1 MAQAQHSIIVVEDE
15 VIVAGHIEKKLKS
28 RGYDVKAVVHSGEDA
43 VRKAGELRPDL
54 VLMDIRLDGEMD
66 GVQAAE
72 QIRGLFDIPVV
83 YLTAYAD
90 EETLRRA
97 RITEPFGY
105 IIKPYEAR
113 ELHCAIEIAVYKHEM
128 EQKLKASEE
137 RYALAA
143 RGANDGLWDWDLKTN
158 QLYYSE
164 RWKNMVGLEPDE
176 GDASPDTWLSR
187 VHPDERESLKADL
200 DAHIEGYSPHFQ
212 SEYRIM
218 HKDGVYRWVFARG
231 MVVRD
236 ENGKAYRMSGSQTD
250 VTDRR
255 MAEEQLMKC
264 AFNDPMTELPNRL
277 EFMRVFESMFYR
289 RGTAEEDGYF
299 ALILVGLDE
308 FGAVNREHGFF
319 LGDQVLGIV
328 GGRLRNIARNGDYS
342 ARLEGDVFAILSHGG
357 SDEDAALARGREIM
371 DLILEPVEAAGV
383 SVDLRA
389 SIGMALSRDDYGSS
403 DELFSAAETALR
415 DSRKSGG
422 NICSI
427 RRGLAAG

>member
-143 RGANDGLWDWDLKTN
+143 RGANDGLWDWDL
-158 QLYYSE
+158 
-164 RWKNMVGLEPDE
+164 
-176 GDASPDTWLSR
+176 
-187 VHPDERESLKADL
+187 
-200 DAHIEGYSPHFQ
+200 
-212 SEYRIM
+212 
-218 HKDGVYRWVFARG
+218 
-231 MVVRD
+231 
-236 ENGKAYRMSGSQTD
+236 
-250 VTDRR
+250 
-255 MAEEQLMKC
+255 
-264 AFNDPMTELPNRL
+264 
-277 EFMRVFESMFYR
+277 
-289 RGTAEEDGYF
+289 
-299 ALILVGLDE
+299 
-308 FGAVNREHGFF
+308 
-319 LGDQVLGIV
+319 
-328 GGRLRNIARNGDYS
+328 
-342 ARLEGDVFAILSHGG
+342 
-357 SDEDAALARGREIM
+357 
-371 DLILEPVEAAGV
+371 
-383 SVDLRA
+383 
-389 SIGMALSRDDYGSS
+389 
-403 DELFSAAETALR
+403 
-415 DSRKSGG
+415 
-422 NICSI
+422 
-427 RRGLAAG
+427 